1 MLAQDSLV
9 IDLTFE
15 RGAQIEQDAL
25 IDALGGEEEIAE
37 LKLLD
42 MDMLDP
48 RLEMEISP
56 SMPFRRRG
64 ERRLLII
71 DDRVAPMR
79 ENPRADAVI
88 PVDIRPAREKL
99 LALCQ
104 AFDIRLGRVF
114 ALGTLGDAV
123 VIARTAVDLRG
134 IALLAWIFDPMVDVD
149 GKRRGTQ
156 LSPAEFEA
164 KIMAYPKRLEERSE
178 AQILADMAGGTLER
192 HGDLLVVDVLEDDG
206 TWDLRR
212 SVALERSLAA
222 VDTFS
227 MIPGAPS
234 RGKRS
239 PDRSSSGA
247 RKAGGAG
254 NPGASAAGAAAKAAE
269 GAGKSA
275 APASPPPPEH
285 PLGLGQLDGRAVL
298 VFSQQRF
305 DLDVA
310 AQLGKRDYS
319 AVIHPA
325 DGIPGPVRD
334 QIYRDGADFIA
345 PIEFLSEVFVDG
357 KPLSRPQFD
366 QGATTHDQGV
376 RAMDVHC
383 PRFGPVQLLDVPDRG
398 RFISSAKSAAPAAI
412 IALLSL
418 LPGLDDPGATR

>member
-9 IDLTFE
+9 IDLTFQ
-15 RGAQIEQDAL
+15 RGAKIDQDSLIE
-25 IDALGGEEEIAE
+25 ALGGEEEVAA

-79 ENPRADAVI
+79 ENPRADSVI
-88 PVDIRPAREKL
+88 PVDIRPARETL
-99 LALCQ
+99 LGVCQ
-104 AFDIRLGRVF
+104 LFDIRLGRVF

-123 VIARTAVDLRG
+123 VIAKTAVDLRG
-134 IALLAWIFDPMVDVD
+134 ISLLAWIFDPMVDVD

-156 LSPAEFEA
+156 LSQSEFEA
-164 KIMAYPKRLEERSE
+164 KIVAYPKRLEERSE
-178 AQILADMAGGTLER
+178 AEILADMAGGKLER

-222 VDTFS
+222 VDSFS

-234 RGKRS
+234 QGKRS
-239 PDRSSSGA
+239 EKQR
-247 RKAGGAG
+247 
-254 NPGASAAGAAAKAAE
+254 ASDDAAGAKGKAAE
-269 GAGKSA
+269 GAGNEPEPPL
-275 APASPPPPEH
+275 PAH
-285 PLGLGQLDGRAVL
+285 PLGLAELDGRTVL
-298 VFSQQRF
+298 VFPIERF

-310 AQLGKRDYS
+310 AQLGKRDYG
-319 AVIHPA
+319 AVLHPA
-325 DGIPGPVRD
+325 DEISGPVRD
-334 QIYRDGADFIA
+334 RIHRDGAAFIA

-366 QGATTHDQGV
+366 QGATSSDGGV
-376 RAMDVHC
+376 RTLEVHC
-383 PRFGPVQLLDVPDRG
+383 PRFGPVLLLDVPGRG
-398 RFISSAKSAAPAAI
+398 RFICSATDAAPGAI
-412 IALLSL
+412 VALL
-418 LPGLDDPGATR
+418 GDP